1 MNRIKLIKIKVHGI
15 TNSFRI
21 PFHMTVHDTLTLPPK
36 TTIIG
41 MLGAALGYSR
51 TDQNLIALY
60 NDTYIGVLGFSNARY
75 YDLMSIYKLK
85 SEVQKGQLQRQI
97 NYGNSYTIYIENSK
111 NLDEIY
117 EALKNPVYALS
128 LGKSHEIIDIS
139 EISRIEKDTIESD
152 YVIVSNTIV
161 PFEVNDFDIDE
172 VNGGTVAPLVSR
184 QMPLS
189 FAIKNGYREPEN
201 FCKVTEVMNLKLK
214 IKRFGY
220 EAIYDDGYD
229 ADVILY

>member
-1 MNRIKLIKIKVHGI
+1 MSSIELIKIKVHGI

-51 TDQNLIALY
+51 ADPNLMALY
-60 NDTYIGVLGFSNARY
+60 NDTHIGILGFSKAKY

-85 SEVQKGQLQRQI
+85 PEATKSQLQRQI
-97 NYGNSYTIYIENSK
+97 NYDNSYIIYIENSR

-117 EALKNPVYALS
+117 KALKNPVYALS
-128 LGKSHEIIDIS
+128 LGKAHEIVNIS
-139 EISRIEKDTIESD
+139 EISRIERETIESD
-152 YVIVSNTIV
+152 YINVSNTML
-161 PFEVNDFDIDE
+161 PFQVNDFDISE
-172 VNGGTVAPLVSR
+172 INEGTIAPFISV
-184 QMPLS
+184 QIPLS
-189 FAIKNGYREPEN
+189 FSIKNGYREPEN
-201 FCKVTEVMNLKLK
+201 FCKVTEIMNLKLK
-214 IKRFGY
+214 IKRLGY
-220 EAIYDDGYD
+220 VAIYDDDYD